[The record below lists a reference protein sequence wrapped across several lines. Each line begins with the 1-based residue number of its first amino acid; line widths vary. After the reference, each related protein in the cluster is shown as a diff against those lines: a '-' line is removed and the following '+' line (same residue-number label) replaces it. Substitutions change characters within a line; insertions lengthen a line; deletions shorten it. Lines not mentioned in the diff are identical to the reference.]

1 MGQLGILVFSSPVQH
16 RAPGVAA
23 GLAEAAV
30 ALGHAATVFCLGDGV
45 LLSSRSIAQNDSEGP
60 GARLARLSKG
70 VELVNCS
77 TCAKFRGL
85 GDLDLIPNARNG
97 TLEDLVEL
105 LDRSDR
111 FVALDRED

>member
-1 MGQLGILVFSSPVQH
+1 MGRLGILVFSSPVQH
-16 RAPGVAA
+16 RAPSVAV

-30 ALGHAATVFCLGDGV
+30 AQGHAATIFCLGDGV
-45 LLSSRSIAQNDSEGP
+45 LLSSRGIAQNDPEGP
-60 GARLARLSKG
+60 GARLARLSASAE
-70 VELVNCS
+70 VVNCS

>member
-1 MGQLGILVFSSPVQH
+1 MGRLGILVFSSPVQH
-16 RAPGVAA
+16 RAPGIAA

-30 ALGHAATVFCLGDGV
+30 AQGHAATVFCLGDGV
-45 LLSSRSIAQNDSEGP
+45 LLTSRGIAQNDPEGP
-60 GARLARLSKG
+60 GARLARHPTS

-85 GDLDLIPNARNG
+85 GDADLIPNARNG

-111 FVALDRED
+111 FIALDRED